1 MVTLTLFDID
11 GMLIFA
17 VSLEEAVKF
26 ANLKN
31 NTNETS
37 EN

>member
-1 MVTLTLFDID
+1 MVITLFDID

-17 VSLEEAVKF
+17 ASLDDAIKF
-26 ANLKN
+26 ANQKQN
-31 NTNETS
+31 NTNETN